1 MTYEDK
7 AIELIE
13 KEEAGTAAEAQ
24 LLGMAYVADAITKG
38 FRRLAKVIDN
48 MSLEVQDD
56 ADFEDLS

>member
-7 AIELIE
+7 AQEFIERSA
-13 KEEAGTAAEAQ
+13 AGTDLEAH

-38 FRRLAKVIDN
+38 FKRLAKVIDN

-56 ADFEDLS
+56 E